1 MCSVMI
7 PPSSG
12 PIARAIAETPA
23 QIPIAVPRSRA
34 WNVAEMIDS
43 VAGIISAAPTPW
55 TPRAAISS
63 VAPDERPQ
71 ASEES
76 VKTIRPIVKISRRPS
91 RSPSFPPVSS
101 SEAKLRAEAA
111 TVHSSSD
118 VLIPRSALIAGSAT
132 FTTVLSSMIMKRA
145 KQSAPNVHQRRF
157 SSAKIFARTAP
168 PTGRKLACTRLAL
181 TSQSVKVTL
190 AGVEVIWRPDQEA
203 RERTNALRLARK
215 LGFDDYASLVRF
227 SQDEPERFWP
237 AAIEDM
243 ELEFSRPWDAVV
255 DESRGP
261 EWATWFVGGR
271 LNLAWNCVHRWAQG
285 ERADA
290 PAAVWQSE
298 DGQRRSLTYRE
309 VSAEVTR
316 LAEALA
322 RLGVEPGDRVAL
334 FLPMSPE
341 VAIASHACAHLGAI
355 QVPIFSGFAAPAIA
369 ARLQHSEAKVVV
381 TADGSLRRGREVPM
395 KELVDEA
402 VRESPSV
409 EHVVVWQRLGNGAA
423 MQAGRDVFW
432 SDAVAGSP
440 GELEPLEVDSEH
452 PYLLTYTSGTTG
464 LPKGVLHVQG
474 GFLVSITREVAYQA
488 DARPEDVIHFVTDM
502 GWIMGPW
509 EVVGGMALGCTIVF
523 AEGAPDWPAADRLW
537 GLVDSERVS
546 ILGLSPTLVRA
557 LIPHGAELVERHD
570 VSPLRVLV
578 TTGEPWN
585 PEPYR
590 WLFEHVG
597 GGRCP
602 IINCSGGTEVGAC
615 FLSPTPAV
623 PIKACSLGGPALGM
637 AMDVVDADGLSVR
650 GEVGE
655 LVCRRPFPGMT
666 RGFWGDPERYLDT
679 YWRRLPGIWVHGD
692 WAFVDDEGFWFLHGR
707 SDDTLNIAGKRLGP
721 SELESA
727 VVAHP
732 AVAEA
737 AAVGVPHEVKGEVAW
752 VFCALVP
759 GVEPSDE
766 LAAELRGLAADELGK
781 AFAPERVLF
790 VSALPKTRS
799 AKIVRRAVRAKA
811 LGTDPGDLSSLENPE
826 TLEEIE
832 HVATN

>member
-1 MCSVMI
+1 
-7 PPSSG
+7 
-12 PIARAIAETPA
+12 
-23 QIPIAVPRSRA
+23 
-34 WNVAEMIDS
+34 
-43 VAGIISAAPTPW
+43 
-55 TPRAAISS
+55 
-63 VAPDERPQ
+63 
-71 ASEES
+71 
-76 VKTIRPIVKISRRPS
+76 
-91 RSPSFPPVSS
+91 
-101 SEAKLRAEAA
+101 
-111 TVHSSSD
+111 
-118 VLIPRSALIAGSAT
+118 
-132 FTTVLSSMIMKRA
+132 
-145 KQSAPNVHQRRF
+145 
-157 SSAKIFARTAP
+157 
-168 PTGRKLACTRLAL
+168 
-181 TSQSVKVTL
+181 
-190 AGVEVIWRPDQEA
+190 VEVIWRPSDDV
-203 RERTNALRLARK
+203 RDGSNAMRLARR
-215 LGFDDYASLVRF
+215 LGFDDYWELVRF
-227 SQDEPERFWP
+227 SAEEPERFWP
-237 AAIEDM
+237 EAIADM
-243 ELEFSRPWDAVV
+243 GLEFSQPWERVCDV
-255 DESRGP
+255 SRGP
-261 EWATWFVGGR
+261 EWATWFVGGK
-271 LNLAWNCVHRWAQG
+271 LNLAWNCVHRWARG

-290 PAAVWQSE
+290 DAAVWQSE
-298 DGQRRSLTYRE
+298 DGERRALTYRE
-309 VSAEVTR
+309 LSGEVTR
-316 LAEALA
+316 FAEALA
-322 RLGVEPGDRVAL
+322 ALGVEAGDCVAL

-355 QVPIFSGFAAPAIA
+355 QVPIFSGFAAPAIK
-369 ARLQHSEAKVVV
+369 ARLQHSGAKVVV

-395 KELVDEA
+395 KALVDEA
-402 VRESPSV
+402 LEESPSV
-409 EHVVVWQRLGNGAA
+409 ERVVVWRRLGSDAP
-423 MQAGRDVFW
+423 MTAGRDLYW
-432 SDAVAGSP
+432 DEAVAGSP

-464 LPKGVLHVQG
+464 RPKGVLHVQG

-509 EVVGGMALGCTIVF
+509 EVVGGMAVGCTILF

-537 GLVDSERVS
+537 GLVESEGVS

-557 LIPHGAELVERHD
+557 LIPHGAKLVERHD
-570 VSPLRVLV
+570 LSSLRVLV

-637 AMDVVDADGLSVR
+637 AMDVVDSEGLPVR

-655 LVCRRPFPGMT
+655 LVCRKPFPGMT

-692 WAFVDDEGFWFLHGR
+692 WALVDEDGFWFLHGR

-727 VVAHP
+727 MVAHP

-737 AAVGVPHEVKGEVAW
+737 AAVGVPHDVKGEVAW

-759 GVEPSDE
+759 GEEPSE
-766 LAAELRGLAADELGK
+766 ELATELRALAAEELGK

-811 LGTDPGDLSSLENPE
+811 LGGDPGDLSSLENPE
-826 TLEEIE
+826 TLDEI
-832 HVATN
+832 AAAAQA